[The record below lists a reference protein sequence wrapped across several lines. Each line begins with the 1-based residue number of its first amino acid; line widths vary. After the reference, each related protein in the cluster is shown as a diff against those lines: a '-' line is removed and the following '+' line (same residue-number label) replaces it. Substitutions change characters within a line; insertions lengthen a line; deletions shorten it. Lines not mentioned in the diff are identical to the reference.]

1 MILPLSITAGLR
13 MFARIFLYLVRV
25 PALVRESFPEEV
37 AVLLDF
43 VQICP
48 LFTNCL
54 CWVNLG
60 MGREGETPAQIFWL
74 IGVQKKSY
82 KFSKLGRGG
91 SR

>member
-25 PALVRESFPEEV
+25 PALVRESFPKKV

-48 LFTNCL
+48 LFTNFL

-60 MGREGETPAQIFWL
+60 MGREGETAAQIVWHM
-74 IGVQKKSY
+74 GVIKKW
-82 KFSKLGRGG
+82 
-91 SR
+91 